1 MTVVRSASSGGQVAS
16 HRDIHGEQGVQR
28 GTGGFTHTRTVLEA
42 HMAEAQRD
50 GKEGWESP
58 AEVRTYVLFSCQKV
72 LGNDTA
78 ALSFV
83 FDKHCLIIE

>member
-42 HMAEAQRD
+42 HMAEAQLTACLD
-50 GKEGWESP
+50 
-58 AEVRTYVLFSCQKV
+58 LF
-72 LGNDTA
+72 
-78 ALSFV
+78 F
-83 FDKHCLIIE
+83 